1 MEPKLKKDLL
11 PAEQPSWPRR
21 NDDFRRVVNHERVVK
36 AEENVIRWL
45 FALNTAALGGA
56 LSYGTIRGL
65 NDYLVASLCASVA
78 GIFSLLVRA
87 GWEYYSVQ
95 DKVSDQGT
103 GDGEELDASAMR
115 AKELTDCDL
124 KTTGGSHFLHGLAAL
139 SGVLFA
145 IALWA
150 GLQAMKSI
158 AVGDPPARW

>member
-11 PAEQPSWPRR
+11 PAEQAPWSRR
-21 NDDFRRVVNHERVVK
+21 NYDRRVINHEKAVK

-56 LSYGTIRGL
+56 LSYGAVRGL
-65 NDYLVASLCASVA
+65 NDYMVASLCASVA

-87 GWEYYSVQ
+87 AWEHYSVQ
-95 DKVSDQGT
+95 DKVYDQCTT
-103 GDGEELDASAMR
+103 GGEEFDASAMR
-115 AKELTDCDL
+115 AKELTECDL
-124 KTTGGSHFLHGLAAL
+124 KTTEGSHFLHGLAAL

>member
-1 MEPKLKKDLL
+1 MKDLL
-11 PAEQPSWPRR
+11 PAEQAPSSRR
-21 NDDFRRVVNHERVVK
+21 NYDRRVINHEKVVK

-56 LSYGTIRGL
+56 LSYGAVRGL

-78 GIFSLLVRA
+78 GICSLLVRA
-87 GWEYYSVQ
+87 AWEHYSVR
-95 DKVSDQGT
+95 DKVYDQRT
-103 GDGEELDASAMR
+103 GDGEELDASVMR
-115 AKELTDCDL
+115 AKEPAECDL
-124 KTTGGSHFLHGLAAL
+124 KTTEGSHLLHGLAAL

>member
-11 PAEQPSWPRR
+11 PTERAPWSRR
-21 NDDFRRVVNHERVVK
+21 NYDRRVITHQKVVK

-56 LSYGTIRGL
+56 LSYGAVRGL
-65 NDYLVASLCASVA
+65 NNYLVASLCASVA
-78 GIFSLLVRA
+78 GIFSLLARA
-87 GWEYYSVQ
+87 AWEYYSLQ
-95 DKVSDQGT
+95 DKVYDQGSC
-103 GDGEELDASAMR
+103 DGEEFDASAMR
-115 AKELTDCDL
+115 AKELTKRDL
-124 KTTGGSHFLHGLAAL
+124 KTTEGSHFLHGLAAL
-139 SGVLFA
+139 SGILFA

>member
-11 PAEQPSWPRR
+11 PAERAPWSRR
-21 NDDFRRVVNHERVVK
+21 DFGRRVINHEKIVK

-45 FALNTAALGGA
+45 FALNIAALGGA

-65 NDYLVASLCASVA
+65 NGYLIASLCASAA

-87 GWEYYSVQ
+87 GWEHYSVQ
-95 DKVSDQGT
+95 DKVYDQGT
-103 GDGEELDASAMR
+103 GNGEELDASATR
-115 AKELTDCDL
+115 AKEVSDYDL
-124 KTTGGSHFLHGLAAL
+124 KATEGSHFLHGLAAL
-139 SGVLFA
+139 SGILFA

-158 AVGDPPARW
+158 AVGEPPARW